1 MIVVSNYPWAVF
13 FTIMA
18 MICWGSWANTQK
30 LVQGTWRFELFY
42 WDMVIGILLLS
53 IVAAFTVGSL
63 GDMGRSF
70 LVDLSQAK
78 GGSILSAMLGGVVWN
93 LGNLLLVA
101 AIAVAGMSVGF
112 PIGGGIAWVLGIV
125 VNYIL
130 IIMDKGRSED
140 DAFLLFSGVG
150 VIIFAI
156 ILSMI
161 AYRRLASEQKKPSL
175 KGILLSI
182 FAGILI
188 AFFYGLVVNSL
199 SNEYVAG
206 GTGTLTP
213 FTAVFFFAVGV
224 FISTFIFN
232 PIFMRKPVQ
241 GQPVYMAQYWQGSGR
256 THLIGVLGGSIWML
270 GMVMSFMAAGSAGPA
285 ISYALSNAA
294 PVVAILWG
302 VLVWKEFAEAPRGT
316 NRLLVIMFIAYLIGL
331 ALITYS
337 KVIS

>member
-1 MIVVSNYPWAVF
+1 MIVVTNYPLAVL

-18 MICWGSWANTQK
+18 MVCWGSWANTQK
-30 LVQGTWRFELFY
+30 MVGGTWRFELFY

-63 GDMGRSF
+63 GSMGRSF
-70 LVDLSQAK
+70 LEDLLQANT
-78 GGSILSAMLGGVVWN
+78 GSIVSAILGGVVWN

-112 PIGGGIAWVLGIV
+112 PIGGGIAWVLGII

-130 IIMDKGRSED
+130 IVMDKGRSED
-140 DAFLLFSGVG
+140 NAFLLFSGVG
-150 VIIFAI
+150 IIIIAI
-156 ILSMI
+156 ILSMK
-161 AYRRLASEQKKPSL
+161 AYQRLASEQKKTSL

-182 FAGILI
+182 FAGLLI

-206 GTGTLTP
+206 GTGSLTP
-213 FTAVFFFAVGV
+213 FTAVFFFAAGV

-232 PIFMRKPVQ
+232 PIFMARPVQ
-241 GQPVYMAQYWQGSGR
+241 GEPVKISAYWRGSFR
-256 THLIGVLGGSIWML
+256 THLVGILGGSIWML
-270 GMVMSFMAAGSAGPA
+270 GMIFSFMAAGSAGPA

-302 VLVWKEFAEAPRGT
+302 VLVWKEFAEAPEGT
-316 NRLLVIMFIAYLIGL
+316 NRLLVIMFIAYLAGL
-331 ALITYS
+331 ILITYS
-337 KVIS
+337 KV